1 MSGAVKSGLIFALIG
16 LIGVIAF
23 TILPVLLGLIVGVF
37 LCGPAVAV
45 LNGGGA
51 GYFGVR
57 WSRGNAG
64 VGQGVLAG
72 AIAGVGSLIGA
83 VILFVILLIIVR
95 NIAQSDPQL
104 YEQLLRNALQQQQG
118 ANLSPADLDTAM
130 NLFIPIAGLCFGV
143 LELLLSLAFGA
154 LGGWLATRNRAQPLA
169 PPPMSPLT

>member
-72 AIAGVGSLIGA
+72 AITGSA
-83 VILFVILLIIVR
+83 R
-95 NIAQSDPQL
+95 
-104 YEQLLRNALQQQQG
+104 
-118 ANLSPADLDTAM
+118 
-130 NLFIPIAGLCFGV
+130 
-143 LELLLSLAFGA
+143 
-154 LGGWLATRNRAQPLA
+154 
-169 PPPMSPLT
+169 